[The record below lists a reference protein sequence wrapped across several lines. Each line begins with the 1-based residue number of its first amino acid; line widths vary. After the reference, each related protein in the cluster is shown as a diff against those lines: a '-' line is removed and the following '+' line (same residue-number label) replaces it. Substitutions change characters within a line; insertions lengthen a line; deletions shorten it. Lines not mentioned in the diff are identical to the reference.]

1 MPAAVDG
8 ESAVHPDWFLKKK
21 TRGHLI
27 VARWVPIALVGLPVL
42 VLFAIVVYP
51 TVWMFYH
58 AFHDTNMMRLFQENW
73 SFVGWANFGTVLSSD
88 RFWGSV
94 EHLIVYLTF
103 GAVLQVALGT
113 LLALILYELVKKD
126 WLRVVLLIAMV
137 LPMML
142 PPSIVGVLWKFLLTP
157 SNGAINQALLNLGLI
172 SEHVEWFNAGVSLWT
187 IVIADV
193 WNWTALPLLIVY
205 SGRVSLPP
213 SVYEAARVDGA
224 SGWLVLRRITLP
236 MLKEV
241 IAIAFIVRFMDA
253 FKFVDLVY
261 VMTSGGPAQSSEL
274 PAYIAFQRGIR
285 EFEIGEAAAYAI
297 VIFIISALLIT
308 LFLRYLKKVLKAQG
322 IA

>member
-1 MPAAVDG
+1 MSIAEMSNA
-8 ESAVHPDWFLKKK
+8 ETPDWFVHKK
-21 TRGHLI
+21 TSDNLI

-42 VLFAIVVYP
+42 VLFAIVIYP
-51 TVWMFYH
+51 TIWMFYH
-58 AFHDTNMMRLFQENW
+58 SFQDTNMMRLFQGNW
-73 SFVGWANFGTVLSSD
+73 SFVGFDNFAAVLSSERFGDSIVHLAQYLLFGCVLQVILGTVL
-88 RFWGSV
+88 
-94 EHLIVYLTF
+94 
-103 GAVLQVALGT
+103 ALS
-113 LLALILYELVKKD
+113 LYELVHKE
-126 WLRVVLLIAMV
+126 WLRVLLLIAMV

-172 SEHVEWFNAGVSLWT
+172 REPVEWFNAGVSFWS
-187 IVIADV
+187 IIIADV
-193 WNWTALPLLIVY
+193 WNWTALPLLIIY

-213 SVYEAARVDGA
+213 AVYEAARVDGA
-224 SGWLVLRRITLP
+224 KGWLVMRRITLP

-285 EFEIGEAAAYAI
+285 EFAIGEAAAYAI
-297 VIFIISALLIT
+297 IIFAISAVLIT
-308 LFLRYLKKVLKAQG
+308 LFLKYLKKVLKAQG